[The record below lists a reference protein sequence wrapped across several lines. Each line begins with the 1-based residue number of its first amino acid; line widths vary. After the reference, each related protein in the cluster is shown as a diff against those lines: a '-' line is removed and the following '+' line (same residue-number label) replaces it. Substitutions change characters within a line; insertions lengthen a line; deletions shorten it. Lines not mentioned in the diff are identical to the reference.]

1 MAQKVAFSAPFET
14 QAPDQWPFPTG
25 RQVTHTAMRVLY
37 VCPEPVFLRQIIHS
51 HKVCRF
57 KNKMIMGR
65 LCCKKG
71 LNTSF

>member
-37 VCPEPVFLRQIIHS
+37 VCPELPVFLRQIIHS
-51 HKVCRF
+51 HKVF
-57 KNKMIMGR
+57 
-65 LCCKKG
+65 
-71 LNTSF
+71 SFQKQDDHG